1 MQGLDLVS
9 FAACGQGH
17 GERGCRRCPL
27 PTRRDVTTT
36 CTADNRET
44 NSTAPEYSVL
54 AAHHPGACCPEGV
67 SQVRACA
74 KVLSA
79 PRLRVRFRHGI
90 RQRQGASALVLRHPS
105 DGPGGRSGGRPLG
118 VASPIRCRGRRFD
131 GQRRPTEARGR
142 DTQNQYPPCDS
153 TWGGA
158 CPTMD
163 SGIFAAAPRAVMWP
177 SASPSVSYWPP
188 SWIWKSS
195 RVRPPSV
202 LILPP

>member
-1 MQGLDLVS
+1 MEGCKSLVGFRS
-9 FAACGQGH
+9 SLAARAARD
-17 GERGCRRCPL
+17 EEEARGVSDACYLPRRGA
-27 PTRRDVTTT
+27 TTI
-36 CTADNRET
+36 CTADNRGT
-44 NSTAPEYSVL
+44 NSTAPEYSAP
-54 AAHHPGACCPEGV
+54 AAHHPGACCPGGLL
-67 SQVRACA
+67 QVRACA

-90 RQRQGASALVLRHPS
+90 RQRQGARAWVSRHRADVAGCASMASADS
-105 DGPGGRSGGRPLG
+105 
-118 VASPIRCRGRRFD
+118 
-131 GQRRPTEARGR
+131 QRRQTDDRWR
-142 DTQNQYPPCDS
+142 DTQNQNPCDS

-202 LILPP
+202 LILTP

>member
-1 MQGLDLVS
+1 MYTGGWRSRCLSFGRKGWMQGLDLVS

-44 NSTAPEYSVL
+44 NSTAPEYSAL
-54 AAHHPGACCPEGV
+54 AAHHPGACCTEGV

-90 RQRQGASALVLRHPS
+90 RQRQGASALVSRHRS
-105 DGPGGRSGGRPLG
+105 D
-118 VASPIRCRGRRFD
+118 VA
-131 GQRRPTEARGR
+131 
-142 DTQNQYPPCDS
+142 
-153 TWGGA
+153 GGA
-158 CPTMD
+158 SMASADQQMTGDATLRTNTPPATRP
-163 SGIFAAAPRAVMWP
+163 GAAPARRW
-177 SASPSVSYWPP
+177 
-188 SWIWKSS
+188 
-195 RVRPPSV
+195 
-202 LILPP
+202 